1 MNVWFRRLLLVLTIG
16 CGFLGIA
23 LTIQFF
29 AQTDKV
35 VAYIMLLAFIG
46 LYAYGIFV
54 GLKLS
59 EGPPPLKHL
68 RLYFGLQIPF
78 ISSPLVVYRFCS
90 GLQATVAI
98 GQSGLTWD
106 CRLGTEWQF
115 AIFSSAAWG
124 CGVNFVALIIV
135 FLLYSRLATTA
146 GKDSCPDPTNHFSL
160 V

>member
-16 CGFLGIA
+16 GGFLGIA
-23 LTIQFF
+23 VTIQFF

-35 VAYIMLLAFIG
+35 VGYIMLLAFIG
-46 LYAYGIFV
+46 LYAYGVLV

-68 RLYFGLQIPF
+68 RLYFGVQIPF
-78 ISSPLVVYRFCS
+78 ISSPVVVYRFCS

-98 GQSGLTWD
+98 AQSGLTWD

-115 AIFSSAAWG
+115 AIFSSAVWG
-124 CGVNFVALIIV
+124 CGINFVALVIV
-135 FLLYSRLATTA
+135 SLLYSRLATDVNKA
-146 GKDSCPDPTNHFSL
+146 IISA
-160 V
+160 